1 MYMTLKD
8 IINKLW
14 YITQIVIIEAAVWDQ
29 VRESG
34 DLETIKSV
42 CRMSGGVNAT
52 RTELYKQYMDR
63 YIDGIGIIE
72 DHLIITIK

>member
-1 MYMTLKD
+1 MYMTVND

-14 YITQIVIIEAAVWDQ
+14 YITQIVIIDGTAWDQ

-42 CRMSGGVNAT
+42 CIMSGGVNAT